1 MKKNVL
7 GEKISEFLD
16 HYRTLLTK
24 RNKRDS
30 QLTRMNEKVINC
42 RHRKE
47 RGEREEERKKR
58 KKNVCSEMMRSRVSS
73 CPWAISSRT
82 G

>member
-30 QLTRMNEKVINC
+30 QLTRMNEKVFSVVIG
-42 RHRKE
+42 KE
-47 RGEREEERKKR
+47 EKGGEEYKKEGLT
-58 KKNVCSEMMRSRVSS
+58 KKNLCARK
-73 CPWAISSRT
+73 
-82 G
+82 